1 MPWSNQSQRLIF
13 LQFARRVLLLASL
26 VLCICAGSL
35 GQWQDTVAKAPPHAT
50 TLVATGVFATP
61 DLTADPIDIL
71 GAGAE
76 LELTGSA
83 APGFLG
89 VVYGD
94 GEAWI
99 PATNLTTG
107 VRPGIETAMATVDT
121 PLTDAPR
128 RDSGIV
134 SYVPEGESV
143 ILTGAAVDGFYAA
156 SYNGAG
162 GWISGRDIAR

>member
-1 MPWSNQSQRLIF
+1 MSRRRLNLVANYLQPLSRFF
-13 LQFARRVLLLASL
+13 LVAMIA
-26 VLCICAGSL
+26 VLCALSVTTY
-35 GQWQDTVAKAPPHAT
+35 QEVAAKAPPHAT
-50 TLVATGVFATP
+50 TLVTTGVYATP
-61 DLTADPIDIL
+61 DLTGDQIGTADP
-71 GAGAE
+71 GTQ

-99 PATNLTTG
+99 PSTNLTTG
-107 VRPGIETAMATVDT
+107 VRSGIETGLAVVET

>member
-1 MPWSNQSQRLIF
+1 MS
-13 LQFARRVLLLASL
+13 RRRFNLFENVSHLLRPFVLVAMIAC
-26 VLCICAGSL
+26 VCAL
-35 GQWQDTVAKAPPHAT
+35 GQGTVQDVAAKAPPHAT
-50 TLVATGVFATP
+50 TIVTTDVFSTP
-61 DLTADPIDIL
+61 DLTGDPI
-71 GAGAE
+71 GTVGPGAE
-76 LELTGSA
+76 LELTGDA

-89 VVYGD
+89 VVYGE

-99 PATNLTTG
+99 PSTNLTTG
-107 VRPGIETAMATVDT
+107 VRPGIETAMAVVDA
-121 PLTDAPR
+121 PLTEAPM

-143 ILTGAAVDGFYAA
+143 ILTGASVDGFYAA

>member
-1 MPWSNQSQRLIF
+1 MSRPRYNLISNF
-13 LQFARRVLLLASL
+13 LQILRPLIVVAMIAV
-26 VLCICAGSL
+26 VWTL
-35 GQWQDTVAKAPPHAT
+35 GQGSAQEVAAKAPPHAT
-50 TLVATGVFATP
+50 TIVTTEVFATP
-61 DLTADPIDIL
+61 DLTGDAIDTV
-71 GAGAE
+71 GPGVE

-89 VVYGD
+89 VVYGE

-99 PATNLTTG
+99 PSTNLTTG
-107 VRPGIETAMATVDT
+107 VRPGVETALAVADA
-121 PLTDAPR
+121 PLMEAPR

>member
-1 MPWSNQSQRLIF
+1 
-13 LQFARRVLLLASL
+13 L
-26 VLCICAGSL
+26 VLVVMVAVVCAL
-35 GQWQDTVAKAPPHAT
+35 GHGITQEAAAKAPPHAT
-50 TLVATGVFATP
+50 TIVTTEVFATP
-61 DLTADPIDIL
+61 DLTGNPIDTL
-71 GAGAE
+71 GPGAE
-76 LELTGSA
+76 LELTGNA

-89 VVYGD
+89 VVYGG

-99 PATNLTTG
+99 PSTNLTTG
-107 VRPGIETAMATVDT
+107 VRPGVETAMAVVDA
-121 PLTDAPR
+121 PLMEAPR